1 MTFQSRP
8 KLGECN
14 YRVAQAPQ
22 SVMNCAMMDGSIR
35 TISPSISPTVFW
47 SAVTPAGGETAGLD

>member
-1 MTFQSRP
+1 
-8 KLGECN
+8 
-14 YRVAQAPQ
+14 
-22 SVMNCAMMDGSIR
+22 MMDGSIR